1 MARVLTPQD
10 GYVIMNELVKQ
21 ATGQENIKVTD
32 ISSFVSAG
40 EKVLATGM
48 ENVFNSLNIVL
59 NRTMIAARPYSAKL
73 KLMEEINT
81 GLYSSRMRKIS
92 FYSKF
97 ALPSGDFNTNLFTN
111 LADGFT
117 AGQNPDTKNKPRS
130 TKSQWE
136 QNAPIP
142 LEMNF
147 AGSTTW
153 QHCVTMYED
162 QVQAA
167 FRTPE
172 EFTAFVSGYLIEH
185 QNDIESTREA
195 WNRMN
200 LLNKIASV
208 YDMSSDMP
216 GSVVNLTKEYNDKF
230 GTTYTSAELRTTHL
244 KEFLAFFVAR
254 FKEDSRRLTERTA
267 SYHWSPTKTVGDVE
281 YKLLR
286 HVPYNRQ
293 RVYLYSP
300 LFVEAESFRSCQSS

>member
-32 ISSFVSAG
+32 LSSFVSAG

-81 GLYSSRMRKIS
+81 GLYSSRVRKIS

-117 AGQNPDTKNKPRS
+117 AGQNPDTESKPRS

-142 LEMNF
+142 LCMRIRYR
-147 AGSTTW
+147 
-153 QHCVTMYED
+153 QH
-162 QVQAA
+162 
-167 FRTPE
+167 
-172 EFTAFVSGYLIEH
+172 LEH
-185 QNDIESTREA
+185 LK
-195 WNRMN
+195 N
-200 LLNKIASV
+200 LLLSYLVILSNIKMILNQLV
-208 YDMSSDMP
+208 R
-216 GSVVNLTKEYNDKF
+216 L
-230 GTTYTSAELRTTHL
+230 GTE
-244 KEFLAFFVAR
+244 
-254 FKEDSRRLTERTA
+254 
-267 SYHWSPTKTVGDVE
+267 
-281 YKLLR
+281 
-286 HVPYNRQ
+286 
-293 RVYLYSP
+293 
-300 LFVEAESFRSCQSS
+300 

>member
-32 ISSFVSAG
+32 LSSFVSAG

-81 GLYSSRMRKIS
+81 GLYSSRVRKIS

-117 AGQNPDTKNKPRS
+117 AGQNPDTESKPRS

-147 AGSTTW
+147 AGSTT
-153 QHCVTMYED
+153 
-162 QVQAA
+162 
-167 FRTPE
+167 
-172 EFTAFVSGYLIEH
+172 
-185 QNDIESTREA
+185 
-195 WNRMN
+195 
-200 LLNKIASV
+200 
-208 YDMSSDMP
+208 
-216 GSVVNLTKEYNDKF
+216 
-230 GTTYTSAELRTTHL
+230 
-244 KEFLAFFVAR
+244 
-254 FKEDSRRLTERTA
+254 
-267 SYHWSPTKTVGDVE
+267 
-281 YKLLR
+281 
-286 HVPYNRQ
+286 
-293 RVYLYSP
+293 
-300 LFVEAESFRSCQSS
+300 